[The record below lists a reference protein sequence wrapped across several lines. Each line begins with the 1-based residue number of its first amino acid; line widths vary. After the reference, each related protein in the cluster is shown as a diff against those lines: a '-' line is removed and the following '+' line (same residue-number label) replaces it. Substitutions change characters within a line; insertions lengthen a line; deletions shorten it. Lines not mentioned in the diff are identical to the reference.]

1 MSTYSSLCVAS
12 YKSKNAAQYVET
24 VREAVVDSCTHD
36 HHSLWGVA
44 EEVAHH
50 EYSDEKDDVRLMD
63 MTAQDNCNDFFR
75 EMRHKK
81 GIAFDTND
89 DDQFLFRVYYQYLDR
104 AVALMRPLMA
114 FKRKMD
120 GDHPDGVP
128 YMLEDLYDI
137 LYAGFKTKMES
148 LCLLFAEDLMLKVV
162 VLDKEDVEADD
173 CLFDPGVLPERE
185 EGSQNTTEEA
195 EEAEESE
202 SEDDVS
208 SVAPSENDRTVEDY
222 DTAMREIFGDKKE
235 ERYPHYKD
243 LCDEAA
249 ALMED
254 LGDDKDAVME
264 IQSIQ

>member
-36 HHSLWGVA
+36 HHSFWGVA

-50 EYSDEKDDVRLMD
+50 EYSDEKDDVLLMD

-195 EEAEESE
+195 EEAEEANQKTT
-202 SEDDVS
+202 S

-222 DTAMREIFGDKKE
+222 DTAMREISETRRKAISTLKTF
-235 ERYPHYKD
+235 
-243 LCDEAA
+243 ATSTV
-249 ALMED
+249 LMED
-254 LGDDKDAVME
+254 LGDDKDAVMRP
-264 IQSIQ
+264 IHSVVH